1 MGRKEL
7 FKQVSMPWN
16 TLSIKEETQNNPQK
30 TIKSTSPDSEGQ
42 KMAGDW
48 GRIELS
54 LRLSHVLL
62 SVRPS
67 LLPSILTD
75 TESGGLKWVFSH
87 SYLHNQFLEID
98 THQNFPLMD
107 NLGIHILFVTA
118 LNTLKLQDQLKK
130 YQNLKRM
137 RK

>member
-7 FKQVSMPWN
+7 FKQVSTLWN
-16 TLSIKEETQNNPQK
+16 TSSIKKETKNKPQK
-30 TIKSTSPDSEGQ
+30 TVKGTSPDSEGQ
-42 KMAGDW
+42 QMAGNRD
-48 GRIELS
+48 RIKLS
-54 LRLSHVLL
+54 LHLSHILL

-67 LLPSILTD
+67 LLPSILAD
-75 TESGGLKWVFSH
+75 TGSDGLEWVFSY

-107 NLGIHILFVTA
+107 NLGIHTLFITA

-130 YQNLKRM
+130 HQNLKRM

>member
-7 FKQVSMPWN
+7 FKQVSTPWN
-16 TLSIKEETQNNPQK
+16 TLSIKEETQNNPPK

-54 LRLSHVLL
+54 LRLSHILL

-67 LLPSILTD
+67 LLPSILAV
-75 TESGGLKWVFSH
+75 L
-87 SYLHNQFLEID
+87 
-98 THQNFPLMD
+98 
-107 NLGIHILFVTA
+107 
-118 LNTLKLQDQLKK
+118 DQVD
-130 YQNLKRM
+130 
-137 RK
+137 